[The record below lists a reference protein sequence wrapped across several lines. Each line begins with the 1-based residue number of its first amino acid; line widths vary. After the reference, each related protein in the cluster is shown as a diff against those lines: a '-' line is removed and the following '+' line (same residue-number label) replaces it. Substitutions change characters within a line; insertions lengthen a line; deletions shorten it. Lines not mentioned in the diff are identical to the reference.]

1 MEGKEGLVQE
11 LINGGYLKTPRIIDA
26 FRAIARADFV
36 LSEYAQEAYG
46 NYPLPIGYGQTI
58 SQPLTVAFM
67 LELLDPQEGEKILDI
82 GAGSGWQTA
91 LLAHAVSE
99 SQTNADG
106 TQNNADN
113 IQRMSASSRR
123 RSAGHVVTIERISEL
138 CEYAR
143 KNIEKYG
150 FISRGVVEFFCQD
163 ATAEI
168 PDGPYD
174 KIIAAAAASRDIPD
188 EWRRKLKVGGRIVA
202 PIDNSIWRFTKKSRP
217 AGSGARFAS
226 TEVEAAET
234 EWKEEEFPGFA
245 FVPLVSRAPSSQ
257 LPASRQRNKKFFSR
271 PLLPTSYFLLL
282 AFAAFV
288 AFAAFAYQ
296 IYWPHADFRGSKS
309 IMIEQGLGSRK
320 IGAFLKQGGVI
331 DSKWVFVT
339 YVSLKGVASDL
350 KPGFYIWNDTVT
362 IPELVRDLRRGGTNE
377 RAITIPEGWTTRE
390 IAEYFLRENIVSQND
405 FLRLVGKDGV
415 SRFRADFSFLTDAPQ
430 NAGLE
435 GYLFP
440 DTYRIFRDA
449 SLESIVAKTLTNF
462 DRKLTS
468 DLREEITRQKKTIFD
483 IVRMASLIEKEVV
496 SDEDRAIVSGILWK
510 RLRLSIPL
518 QVDATVLYA
527 KSLTSHLSPFTSR
540 VLIEDTLI
548 DSPYNTYKYYGLPP
562 GPIANS
568 GISAIRAAIYPQES
582 DYFYYLSAPDGRT
595 IFSRTLEEHNA
606 AVRKYLT
613 K

>member
-82 GAGSGWQTA
+82 GAGSGWQSA
-91 LLAHAVSE
+91 LLAAVVSGNQE
-99 SQTNADG
+99 A
-106 TQNNADN
+106 
-113 IQRMSASSRR
+113 
-123 RSAGHVVTIERISEL
+123 RSKNQGRVIALERIPEL
-138 CEYAR
+138 CDFAKR
-143 KNIEKYG
+143 NIEKYG
-150 FISRGVVEFFCQD
+150 FISRGVVQFFCQD

-188 EWRRKLKVGGRIVA
+188 AWRAKLKVGGRIVA
-202 PIDNSIWRFTKKSRP
+202 PINSSIWRFTKKS
-217 AGSGARFAS
+217 
-226 TEVEAAET
+226 ET

-245 FVPLVSRAPSSQ
+245 FVPLVTNNQKSVIYNPQ
-257 LPASRQRNKKFFSR
+257 PTTRNPR
-271 PLLPTSYFLLL
+271 IRRVIILGGLLL
-282 AFAAFV
+282 VICYLLFV
-288 AFAAFAYQ
+288 WQ

-527 KSLTSHLSPFTSR
+527 KSLTSHFSPLTSR